1 MSKDQ
6 RNRDQLRLRELAG
19 RTLEAYRRLN
29 TAAAEAAYSKNGDL
43 KGEELSRAGELLEK
57 VVAEL
62 KGAA

>member
-1 MSKDQ
+1 LSKDPSLPET
-6 RNRDQLRLRELAG
+6 LRLRELAG

-29 TAAAEAAYSKNGDL
+29 TAAAAAAYSDNGRQR
-43 KGEELSRAGELLEK
+43 GEEVSRAGELLEK